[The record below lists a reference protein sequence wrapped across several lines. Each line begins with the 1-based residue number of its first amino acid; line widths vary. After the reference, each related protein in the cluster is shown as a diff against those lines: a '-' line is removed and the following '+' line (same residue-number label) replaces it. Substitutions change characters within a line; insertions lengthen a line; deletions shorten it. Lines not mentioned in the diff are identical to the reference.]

1 MLTNQWHYME
11 DRANQ
16 WHCMEDRGKKV
27 CLHLLL
33 LYDAAALSPLLRY
46 ASWRAAF
53 LVLSRIVQL

>member
-1 MLTNQWHYME
+1 ME